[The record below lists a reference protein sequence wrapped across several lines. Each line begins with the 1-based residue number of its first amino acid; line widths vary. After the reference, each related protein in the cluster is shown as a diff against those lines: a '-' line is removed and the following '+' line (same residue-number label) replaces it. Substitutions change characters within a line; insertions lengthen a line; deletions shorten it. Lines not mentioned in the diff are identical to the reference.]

1 MKRLAVLAGLVLCGS
16 FVVAAQQSQSQSP
29 PEQKPAQPAQTQ
41 SKFPPPKPGAWQQVT
56 PMAEEKRVQV
66 DDIDKLL
73 EDGKVFFLDVRE
85 PEELQQLGTREGYYN
100 IPVGELENRLNELP
114 KDKAILTA

>member
-16 FVVAAQQSQSQSP
+16 FVATAQQSQSQSP
-29 PEQKPAQPAQTQ
+29 PEQKPAQPAPTQ

-66 DDIDKLL
+66 DDLDKLL

-85 PEELQQLGTREGYYN
+85 PEELQELGTKEGYYN

-114 KDKAILTA
+114 KDRAILTA

>member
-1 MKRLAVLAGLVLCGS
+1 MKHLAVLAGLVLCGS
-16 FVVAAQQSQSQSP
+16 LVAAAQQSQSQSP
-29 PEQKPAQPAQTQ
+29 PAEQKPAQAQ

>member
-1 MKRLAVLAGLVLCGS
+1 MKRLAVLAGLLLCVS
-16 FVVAAQQSQSQSP
+16 IAASAQQTQQQAPP
-29 PEQKPAQPAQTQ
+29 PEQKPSPARNY
-41 SKFPPPKPGAWQQVT
+41 PPPKPGPWQKET
-56 PMAEEKRVQV
+56 PMAEDKRVQV

-85 PEELQQLGTREGYYN
+85 VKEIEELGTREGYYN
-100 IPVGELENRLNELP
+100 IPVGELEDRLGELP